1 MHGYVP
7 STEGLAASNPVG
19 LLTPALRVV
28 PRANEFL
35 ISDGSI
41 GLRQFTLEDVSLL
54 FNAVH
59 ESMAQLSAWM
69 VWAHPNYSME
79 DTRAFVLKC
88 GPGWEKGEQ
97 YSFAMIDL
105 QGGQFLGSVGLS
117 GVNRAHGF
125 ANLGYWVR
133 TGKTRNGVATSATR
147 MAARFSF
154 ETLGLNRVE
163 LLVPT
168 ANVASQRVAEKAG
181 AKREGLL
188 RKRLRLNGMAH
199 DSFVYSLVV
208 EPIYRADFFG
218 QAGVADSRIT

>member
-1 MHGYVP
+1 MHGYIPTAEGIVASSSEVL
-7 STEGLAASNPVG
+7 ST
-19 LLTPALRVV
+19 LRVI
-28 PRANEFL
+28 PGPNEFL
-35 ISDGSI
+35 LSDGNI
-41 GLRQFTLEDVSLL
+41 GLRQFTLEDVPEL
-54 FNAVH
+54 FNAIH

-69 VWAHPNYSME
+69 VWAHPKYSIE
-79 DTRAFVLKC
+79 DTKAFVLKC

-97 YSFAMIDL
+97 YSFAMVDL
-105 QGGQFLGSVGLS
+105 HDGQFLGSVGLS
-117 GVNRAHGF
+117 AVNRAHGF

-133 TGKTRNGVATSATR
+133 TRKTRHGVATSATR

-188 RKRLRLNGMAH
+188 RKRLRLNGIAH
-199 DSFVYSLVV
+199 DAFVYSFVQEDL
-208 EPIYRADFFG
+208 R
-218 QAGVADSRIT
+218 

>member
-7 STEGLAASNPVG
+7 TAEGIVASSPEVLST
-19 LLTPALRVV
+19 LRVV
-28 PRANEFL
+28 PGPNEL
-35 ISDGSI
+35 LLSDGNI
-41 GLRQFTLEDVSLL
+41 GLRQFTLEDVTVL

-69 VWAHPNYSME
+69 VWAHPKYSIE
-79 DTRAFVLKC
+79 DTQTFVLKC
-88 GPGWEKGEQ
+88 GPGWKKGEQ
-97 YSFAMIDL
+97 YSFAMVDL
-105 QGGQFLGSVGLS
+105 HDGQFLGSVGLS
-117 GVNRAHGF
+117 AVNRAHGF

-133 TGKTRNGVATSATR
+133 TRKTRHGVATSATR

-188 RKRLRLNGMAH
+188 RKRLQLNGIAH
-199 DSFVYSLVV
+199 DAFVYSFVQ
-208 EPIYRADFFG
+208 EDF
-218 QAGVADSRIT
+218 R

>member
-1 MHGYVP
+1 MHGCAP
-7 STEGLAASNPVG
+7 SSEGITAPNPVA

-28 PRANEFL
+28 QCADYVLR
-35 ISDGSI
+35 SDGNI
-41 GLRQFTLEDVSLL
+41 GLRQFTLEDAPSL

-59 ESMAQLSAWM
+59 ESMTQLSAWM
-69 VWAHPNYSME
+69 VWAHPKYSME
-79 DTRAFVLKC
+79 ETQSFVSKC

-97 YSFAMIDL
+97 YSFAIVDVRD
-105 QGGQFLGSVGLS
+105 GQFLGSVGLS
-117 GVNRAHGF
+117 AINRAHGF

-133 TGKTRNGVATSATR
+133 VRKTRHGVGTSATR

-181 AKREGLL
+181 AKREGVL
-188 RKRLRLNGMAH
+188 RKRLRLNGVAH
-199 DSFVYSLVV
+199 DAFVYSFVP
-208 EPIYRADFFG
+208 EDF
-218 QAGVADSRIT
+218 R

>member
-7 STEGLAASNPVG
+7 AAGGIIASSSEVLST
-19 LLTPALRVV
+19 LRVV
-28 PRANEFL
+28 PGPNEL
-35 ISDGSI
+35 LLSDGNI
-41 GLRQFTLEDVSLL
+41 GLRQFTLEDVPVL
-54 FNAVH
+54 FNAIH

-69 VWAHPNYSME
+69 VWAHPKYSIE
-79 DTRAFVLKC
+79 DTQAFVLKC

-97 YSFAMIDL
+97 YSFAMVDIHD
-105 QGGQFLGSVGLS
+105 GQFLGSVGLS
-117 GVNRAHGF
+117 AVNRAHGF

-133 TGKTRNGVATSATR
+133 SRKTRHGVATSATR

-154 ETLGLNRVE
+154 EALGLNRVE

-188 RKRLRLNGMAH
+188 RKRLQLNGIAH
-199 DSFVYSLVV
+199 DAFVYSFVQ
-208 EPIYRADFFG
+208 EDF
-218 QAGVADSRIT
+218 R